1 MGSGQSSSAEPI
13 VSPGS
18 LGHGAE
24 NSKADLLEAERIKHA
39 RRTMAAAG
47 CGECPMDGDS
57 INPMNNELEHP
68 NQKPAPDQPFPL
80 PLIREKSSIP
90 KAGTNDTWTYPS
102 PQMFWNAMLKKGW
115 HWEEDQLTEKDMEN
129 IIRIHNANNEE
140 AWREV
145 LKWENLLHPEC
156 AEPKLKSFK
165 GDAKK
170 ITPRARFRNLFLGYD
185 LPFDRHDWIVD
196 RCGVKEVQYVIDY
209 YDGGAVDPQSKLFT
223 ILDVR
228 PAFNDIGNIWDRM
241 RSHFAAEMSLFF
253 RAVLCSSSRVSFRN
267 YTTPNSI
274 ATLKR
279 SLLQVVKVPIR
290 EFGIDVSGLNEKQR
304 KRVGYWLF
312 ICAGMCF
319 GAVAIGGLTRLTES
333 GLSMVNWDLFRT
345 MKPPS
350 NQQEWEAEFER
361 YKMYPEYHYK
371 SSNEEVTLAQFKF
384 IWNMEYG
391 HRMWGRA
398 IGIVFLLPCIYF
410 WARGYFPATMKR
422 RMLIV
427 AALIVAQGGIGW
439 WMVKSGLDPSKN
451 SEASVPRVSQY
462 RLATHLSL
470 AFVLYSLFL
479 YNAISHFVTPRKDI
493 TRLPKFRLLRGLSH
507 SSKALVFIT
516 AFMGA
521 IVAGL
526 DAGLVYNSWPKF
538 ADFWVPENMLS
549 RTPMWKNFFEN
560 DVTTQFIHRNLAY
573 LTLMTITAT
582 WLVGYRMGLHRRAKI
597 ALHATMAMGYGQA
610 VLGIYTL
617 LYYVPVWL
625 ASLHQCGS
633 MTLLSL
639 TLWLTNELRRIPK

>member
-1 MGSGQSSSAEPI
+1 
-13 VSPGS
+13 
-18 LGHGAE
+18 
-24 NSKADLLEAERIKHA
+24 
-39 RRTMAAAG
+39 
-47 CGECPMDGDS
+47 
-57 INPMNNELEHP
+57 
-68 NQKPAPDQPFPL
+68 
-80 PLIREKSSIP
+80 
-90 KAGTNDTWTYPS
+90 
-102 PQMFWNAMLKKGW
+102 
-115 HWEEDQLTEKDMEN
+115 
-129 IIRIHNANNEE
+129 
-140 AWREV
+140 
-145 LKWENLLHPEC
+145 
-156 AEPKLKSFK
+156 
-165 GDAKK
+165 
-170 ITPRARFRNLFLGYD
+170 
-185 LPFDRHDWIVD
+185 
-196 RCGVKEVQYVIDY
+196 
-209 YDGGAVDPQSKLFT
+209 
-223 ILDVR
+223 
-228 PAFNDIGNIWDRM
+228 
-241 RSHFAAEMSLFF
+241 MSLFF
-253 RAVLCSSSRVSFRN
+253 RAVLCSTSRVSFRN

-279 SLLQVVKVPIR
+279 SLLQVVHVPIR
-290 EFGIDVSGLNEKQR
+290 QFGIDVSGLNEKQR

-312 ICAGMCF
+312 VCAGMCF

-345 MKPPS
+345 MKPPW

-371 SSNEEVTLAQFKF
+371 SSNEEMTLAQFKF

-398 IGIVFLLPCIYF
+398 IGIVFLLPCVYF
-410 WARGYFPATMKR
+410 WARGYFPVTMKR

-479 YNAISHFVTPRKDI
+479 YNAISHFVTPRKDVSYE
-493 TRLPKFRLLRGLSH
+493 LAKFRLLRGFSH
-507 SSKALVFIT
+507 CSKALVFVT

-549 RTPMWKNFFEN
+549 LTPMWKNFFEN

-582 WLVGYRMGLHRRAKI
+582 WLVGCRMGLHRRAKI